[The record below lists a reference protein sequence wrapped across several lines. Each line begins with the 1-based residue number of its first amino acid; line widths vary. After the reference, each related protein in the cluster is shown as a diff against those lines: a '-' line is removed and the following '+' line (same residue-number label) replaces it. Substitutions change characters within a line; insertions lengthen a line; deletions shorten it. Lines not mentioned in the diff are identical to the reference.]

1 MDTDLPGDVRA
12 SLQALWQRLKPA
24 APCLTALTLVLLS
37 GTPST
42 VESVLLLLVTLGLT
56 ACIVCST
63 DAGRDYHLRTA
74 SNLID
79 AIREGDYSIR
89 ASGAVNGQVNQLT
102 SGGSNLIHSINALA
116 NELRSERL
124 ALHET
129 LQLLSKVLASLDSAV
144 MTFAGD
150 GRLRFINP
158 AGERLLARAATSLV
172 GTHCRAL
179 GVEELLR
186 SPGTQVQ
193 SHAFAGGSGRWQ
205 VTSTNMRSRT
215 QAGQLLVIQPI
226 EQALRQ
232 EEARAFG
239 RLLRVLGHEI
249 NNSMAPITS
258 VADTLLML
266 TQRPIEN
273 AEQQSDLRAGLRL
286 IEERSAALQRFIGG
300 YAQLARL
307 PAPQPAPTSLR
318 VLVAHI
324 AQLFSGG
331 GLLLESSDDDLEVLC
346 DPDQVQQAMIN
357 VLRNAIEASAG
368 RGPVLL
374 RWQRGRTHARIEIT
388 DCGEGL
394 PPSDNLFVPFF
405 TTKAEGS
412 GIGLVLSRQII
423 EAQHGT
429 LDLRNRSDGVPGAVA
444 VLELPLSIQENVVFG
459 SP

>member
-1 MDTDLPGDVRA
+1 MDSEVRGDARA
-12 SLQALWQRLKPA
+12 SRQVLWQRLKPA
-24 APCLTALTLVLLS
+24 APSLAALTLVLLS
-37 GTPST
+37 GTPGT
-42 VESVLLLLVTLGLT
+42 LESVLLWLVTLSLT
-56 ACIVCST
+56 ACILGTT
-63 DAGRDYHLRTA
+63 DPSRDYHLRTV

-89 ASGAVNGQVNQLT
+89 ALASSQQNGLT
-102 SGGSNLIHSINALA
+102 SGGISLIRSVNALA
-116 NELRSERL
+116 TGLRSERL

-158 AGERLLARAATSLV
+158 AGERLLAGAATNLV
-172 GTHCRAL
+172 GTHCHAL

-186 SPGTQVQ
+186 SSGTHVQ

-205 VTSTNMRSRT
+205 ITCTNMRSRT

-249 NNSMAPITS
+249 NNSMAPIIS
-258 VADTLLML
+258 VADTLLRL
-266 TQRPIEN
+266 TQRPIET
-273 AEQQSDLRAGLRL
+273 AEQQADLRAGLRL
-286 IEERSAALQRFIGG
+286 IEERGAALQRFIAG

-307 PAPQPAPTSLR
+307 PAPQPAPTSMR

-324 AQLFSGG
+324 AQLFSGTA
-331 GLLLESSDDDLEVLC
+331 LLLESSGHVLEVWC

-357 VLRNAIEASAG
+357 LLRNAIEASAG
-368 RGPVLL
+368 RGPVSL
-374 RWQRGRTHARIEIT
+374 RWQRGRTHARIEIS

-405 TTKAEGS
+405 TTKTEGS

-429 LDLRNRSDGVPGAVA
+429 LDLRNRSDGVTGAVA
-444 VLELPLSIQENVVFG
+444 VLELPLLAQQKVWTTA
-459 SP
+459 SPL